1 MCPTNVSLYT
11 KRDSIYYEKN
21 AYRKQCGKYEN
32 KTPLLRPIRSRR
44 TLWNMHRVFHHLYDM
59 SDFLLRISH
68 FKRNSRSER
77 ERDRGMRLALLD
89 FILIL
94 LHIDFWETSKN
105 DVVAGSHFLQINI
118 YYDFYLRECF
128 FIGIKIVSIVESA
141 PGFNFFIHIFYIL
154 LDMAN
159 VWWLFNR
166 CASTWWKWMTNEN
179 SFEFQFE
186 SLWLFVRA
194 AAAAIVVAI
203 PNQFL
208 VPTNQ
213 WYWPIPISIHC
224 TWIECSN
231 FQYPLTSGIERNK

>member
-1 MCPTNVSLYT
+1 MCPTNVSLHRT
-11 KRDSIYYEKN
+11 RFDLLLKK

-32 KTPLLRPIRSRR
+32 KTPLSRPIRSRR
-44 TLWNMHRVFHHLYDM
+44 TLWNMHRVFLHLYDM
-59 SDFLLRISH
+59 SDFLLRISQ
-68 FKRNSRSER
+68 FKRNSRSEK
-77 ERDRGMRLALLD
+77 DRGMRLAL

-94 LHIDFWETSKN
+94 LHIHFWETRKN
-105 DVVAGSHFLQINI
+105 DVVAGSHFLQIKI

-141 PGFNFFIHIFYIL
+141 PVFNFFIHIFYIL

-166 CASTWWKWMTNEN
+166 CASTWWEWMTNEN
-179 SFEFQFE
+179 SFEIQLE
-186 SLWLFVRA
+186 SLWLFVR
-194 AAAAIVVAI
+194 AAAIVVAI

-208 VPTNQ
+208 LPTNQ